1 MTAKEDIHVIRE
13 NFNNIA
19 YPMVGIIYYMSGD
32 VTGIRDVMLA
42 ENHVN
47 ALRSL
52 KLYWEAKAEQG
63 ELMGVERIVFD
74 LHSPTGGLVLSFD
87 DKRDDWSK
95 IF

>member
-52 KLYWEAKAEQG
+52 KLY
-63 ELMGVERIVFD
+63 
-74 LHSPTGGLVLSFD
+74 
-87 DKRDDWSK
+87 
-95 IF
+95 